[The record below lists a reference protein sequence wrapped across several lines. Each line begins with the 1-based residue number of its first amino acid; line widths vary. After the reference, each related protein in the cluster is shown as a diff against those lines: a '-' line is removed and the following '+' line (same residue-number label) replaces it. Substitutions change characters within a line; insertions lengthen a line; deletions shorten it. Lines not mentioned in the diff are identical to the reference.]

1 MSKSV
6 PLQRAVESDPREY
19 PGRQEGDQDRFT
31 CRFNFFSDFS
41 GDFGA
46 SKLRVPS
53 LSSGPYKPHVE
64 KGVARMVARQ
74 YNIQELGSA
83 LVAGHLI
90 EFSSYGV
97 TGVQG
102 LPPPPTAKVGITAA
116 GGFAAEYHI
125 YICGLDIE
133 EKVEWIK
140 AQTIAALGPESYK
153 KLSLLQVTIIGVP
166 KDDPKYQ
173 DSSTVDV
180 RLKELLGNDYVG
192 KPIDQFEIPGLKAV
206 HFLLQDHLDRG
217 YNAGAGLD
225 CLRKSL
231 VEYIRTK
238 YIDVPVKFLERE
250 DHDCFARG

>member
-1 MSKSV
+1 M
-6 PLQRAVESDPREY
+6 
-19 PGRQEGDQDRFT
+19 
-31 CRFNFFSDFS
+31 
-41 GDFGA
+41 
-46 SKLRVPS
+46 RVPS

-180 RLKELLGNDYVG
+180 RVFAQTRHGFRCQLG
-192 KPIDQFEIPGLKAV
+192 
-206 HFLLQDHLDRG
+206 
-217 YNAGAGLD
+217 
-225 CLRKSL
+225 SL
-231 VEYIRTK
+231 CATR
-238 YIDVPVKFLERE
+238 R
-250 DHDCFARG
+250 